1 MTFGAGKFCYKV
13 EEGWGRLPQGW
24 TWGWIPG
31 VACDSQDRVF
41 VYSRSEHPLVVFD
54 REGNFLD
61 SWGEDVLVDAHGIWI
76 DEADNV
82 YCTERENH
90 CVFKFNREGELIMTL
105 GTPGQPSPDDGEPFN
120 LPTDTVTLPD
130 GEMFISDGYGNY
142 RVHHYTP
149 EGKLVK
155 SWGERGTGPGQFELS
170 HCVRADRHKRLW
182 VCDRTNDRI
191 EIFDREGNF
200 LEEWRLPKPDTVY
213 FDPNEDVVYVAEMNQ
228 QVSIWT
234 LGGELLSKWGGARKS
249 DMSGEFSGIPHGI
262 WADSRGDL
270 YVGQVGIDGGLQ
282 KFVRQ

>member
-1 MTFGAGKFCYKV
+1 MTFGSGKFCYKV
-13 EEGWGRLPQGW
+13 EEGWGWLPDW
-24 TWGWIPG
+24 TWGWIAG

-54 REGNFLD
+54 RKGNFLD
-61 SWGEDVLVDAHGIWI
+61 SWGEDILIDAHGIWI
-76 DEADNV
+76 DETDNV

-90 CVFKFNREGELIMTL
+90 CVFKFNREGELSMTL
-105 GTPGQPSPDDGEPFN
+105 GTPGQPAPTDGVPFD

-130 GEMFISDGYGNY
+130 GEIFISDGYGNY
-142 RVHHYTP
+142 RVHNYTS
-149 EGKLVK
+149 EGNLVK

-170 HCVRADRHKRLW
+170 HCVRADRHDRLW

-191 EIFDREGNF
+191 QIFDRDGNF
-200 LEEWRLPKPDTVY
+200 LEEWSLPKPDTIY

-234 LGGELLSKWGGARKS
+234 LEGELLSKWGGARKS
-249 DMSGEFSGIPHGI
+249 DMPGEFNGVPHGI
-262 WADSRGDL
+262 WADSHGDL
-270 YVGQVGIDGGLQ
+270 YVGQVQIDGGLQ